1 MKVLNRL
8 KTTAYS
14 RDVIEEHIKELRAIA
29 ISISEKKG
37 NAIAPHGKLDKK
49 NFVLY
54 YLTVPDNEEKI
65 LERLELQYNFGDSS
79 LSIQTDGSS
88 TTLSMDRVPWTMSS
102 YDFKDYKD
110 ILNAY
115 TEIVNDDS
123 SIDALFEEIEYAL
136 IEYLKKH

>member
-1 MKVLNRL
+1 MKILSRL

-14 RDVIEEHIKELRAIA
+14 TDVLAEHEKELRAIA
-29 ISISEKKG
+29 LTIAEKKG

-49 NFVLY
+49 NLVLY
-54 YLTVPDNEEKI
+54 YLTVPDNKEKI

-88 TTLSMDRVPWTMSS
+88 TTVSMDRVPWTMSS

-123 SIDALFEEIEYAL
+123 SVDALFEEIEYAL
-136 IEYLKKH
+136 LDYLRKH

>member
-14 RDVIEEHIKELRAIA
+14 RDIIEEHIKELRTLA
-29 ISISEKKG
+29 ISIAEKKG

-79 LSIQTDGSS
+79 LSIHTDGSS

-136 IEYLKKH
+136 LDYLRKH